1 MRKKLISVRVD
12 PKIHK
17 IAKELGLNISKTCEN
32 SLKQQIQQAIASDS
46 TAENIL
52 TPEGSLKDKEWWAEQ
67 DLNLRPQPRKGCILT
82 N

>member
-1 MRKKLISVRVD
+1 MRRKLISVRVN

-32 SLKQQIQQAIASDS
+32 SLKHQILHEIATDS
-46 TAENIL
+46 ITENIM
-52 TPEGSLKDKEWWAEQ
+52 TPEGSLIDREWWAEQ

>member
-1 MRKKLISVRVD
+1 MRRKLISVRVD

-17 IAKELGLNISKTCEN
+17 IAKEMGLNISKTCEN
-32 SLKQQIQQAIASDS
+32 SLKQQILQLIASDS

-52 TPEGSLKDKEWWAEQ
+52 TPEGSLIDNEWWAGP
-67 DLNLRPQPRKGCILT
+67 DLNRRPQPRKGCILT